1 MDTDVPATMNVRKTM
16 CAQVR
21 ITSDLAAQVDA
32 ADSANLLDVIVEL
45 DGGLERAPD
54 IVAAKQA
61 FSRAA
66 EPVAEAIT
74 NLGGEVLGDAWIN
87 HTLRARV
94 PARDVST
101 VAHLDRVTGVDVPHA
116 LEPE

>member
-1 MDTDVPATMNVRKTM
+1 MR
-16 CAQVR
+16 AQSN
-21 ITSDLAAQVDA
+21 ITSDLAARVRA
-32 ADSANLLDVIVEL
+32 AGSANLVDVVVEVGDLD
-45 DGGLERAPD
+45 DASD
-54 IVAAKQA
+54 IVTAKQA

-66 EPVAEAIT
+66 APVAEAIAS
-74 NLGGEVLGDAWIN
+74 LGGEVIDDAWIN

-101 VAHLDRVTGVDVPHA
+101 VARLDSVAGIDVPHT

>member
-1 MDTDVPATMNVRKTM
+1 MR
-16 CAQVR
+16 AQSN
-21 ITSDLAAQVDA
+21 ITSDLAARIRA
-32 ADSANLLDVIVEL
+32 AGSTNLLDVVVEVGGDL
-45 DGGLERAPD
+45 DDASD
-54 IVAAKQA
+54 VITAKQA

-66 EPVAEAIT
+66 APVAEAIT
-74 NLGGEVLGDAWIN
+74 SLGGEVIDDAWIN

-101 VAHLDRVTGVDVPHA
+101 VARLDSVAGIDVPHT